1 MNIVARKEKKF
12 LISIDNYCK
21 YSNYISKILDED
33 SNNGDNGYTIR
44 SLYFDTLNDRDFE
57 EKESGVELRR
67 KIRLRLY
74 NPEDDYAILEMK
86 QKQGDNQLKRSLKIS
101 KADANSLIHGQYN
114 VLLNYNEEF
123 SLECYGVMS
132 MFCYRPKTIVEYE
145 RKAFIA
151 KENNIRV
158 TFDKNIVATESNLN
172 IFDKDLLMYPV
183 MDKYNVILE
192 VKYNSFLLSYIKDA
206 LNLANQSELSV
217 SKYILAR
224 NVGKN
229 VNIKM

>member
-12 LISIDNYCK
+12 LISIDNYYK
-21 YSNYISKILDED
+21 YSNYLSKILDED
-33 SNNGDNGYTIR
+33 PNNGSNGYTIR

-57 EKESGVELRR
+57 EKESGIELRR

-86 QKQGDNQLKRSLKIS
+86 QKQGDSQLKRSLKIS
-101 KADANSLIHGQYN
+101 RADASSLIQGQYN

-123 SLECYGVMS
+123 SLECYGIMN
-132 MFCYRPKTIVEYE
+132 MYCYRPKTIVEYK

-151 KENNIRV
+151 KENSIRV
-158 TFDKNIVATESNLN
+158 TFDKDIVATESNFN
-172 IFDKDLLMYPV
+172 IFDKNLLMYPV

-192 VKYNSFLLSYIKDA
+192 IKYNYFLLSYIKDA
-206 LNLANQSELSV
+206 LNLVNQSELSV

-229 VNIKM
+229 ANIKM

>member
-1 MNIVARKEKKF
+1 MNKISRKEKKF
-12 LISIDNYCK
+12 LISIDNYYK
-21 YSNYISKILDED
+21 YSNYISKILVED

-44 SLYFDTLNDRDFE
+44 SLYFDSLDDRDFE
-57 EKESGVELRR
+57 EKKSGVELRR

-74 NPEDDYAILEMK
+74 NPDDNYAILEMK
-86 QKQGDNQLKRSLKIS
+86 QKQGDNRLKRSLKIS

-123 SLECYGVMS
+123 SLECYGVMN
-132 MFCYRPKTIVEYE
+132 MYCYRPKIIVEYE

-151 KENNIRV
+151 KGNSIRV
-158 TFDKNIVATESNLN
+158 SFDKNIVATESNFN
-172 IFDKDLLMYPV
+172 IFDKNLSMYPV

-192 VKYNSFLLSYIKDA
+192 VKYNNFLLSYIKDA
-206 LNLANQSELSV
+206 LNLVNQSEISV

-229 VNIKM
+229 ANIKM